1 MELKEGMMVRV
12 RPGAGTM
19 AGEKGE
25 IVSSFEYTYLI
36 LTNSGLQEVTHTVC
50 RVKFKGKN
58 VTLPYLAEE
67 LEPVRKEVEVE
78 PRIHDTITI
87 HLEGSEGL
95 NGIIIAILEVV
106 EGKLYQVLRDDGKS
120 LWLRPEELEVKQSEN
135 KA

>member
-19 AGEKGE
+19 EGEKGE

-50 RVKFKGKN
+50 RVKFNLEGKS

-67 LEPVRKEVEVE
+67 LEPVRVESIPYRSFV
-78 PRIHDTITI
+78 
-87 HLEGSEGL
+87 G
-95 NGIIIAILEVV
+95 NGIR
-106 EGKLYQVLRDDGKS
+106 GGRK
-120 LWLRPEELEVKQSEN
+120 
-135 KA
+135 

>member
-19 AGEKGE
+19 EGEKGE

-67 LEPVRKEVEVE
+67 LEPVRVESIPYRSFV
-78 PRIHDTITI
+78 
-87 HLEGSEGL
+87 G
-95 NGIIIAILEVV
+95 NGIR
-106 EGKLYQVLRDDGKS
+106 GGRK
-120 LWLRPEELEVKQSEN
+120 
-135 KA
+135 

>member
-120 LWLRPEELEVKQSEN
+120 LWLRPEELEVKQN
-135 KA
+135 V

>member
-12 RPGAGTM
+12 RPGAGTT

-25 IVSSFEYTYLI
+25 IVSSFKYTYLI

-120 LWLRPEELEVKQSEN
+120 LWLRPEELEVKQN
-135 KA
+135 V

>member
-67 LEPVRKEVEVE
+67 LEPVRVESIPYRSFV
-78 PRIHDTITI
+78 
-87 HLEGSEGL
+87 G
-95 NGIIIAILEVV
+95 NGIRG
-106 EGKLYQVLRDDGKS
+106 GKK
-120 LWLRPEELEVKQSEN
+120 
-135 KA
+135 

>member
-19 AGEKGE
+19 EGEKGE
-25 IVSSFEYTYLI
+25 IVSSFKYTYLI

-67 LEPVRKEVEVE
+67 LEPVRVESIPYRSFV
-78 PRIHDTITI
+78 
-87 HLEGSEGL
+87 G
-95 NGIIIAILEVV
+95 NGIRG
-106 EGKLYQVLRDDGKS
+106 GKK
-120 LWLRPEELEVKQSEN
+120 
-135 KA
+135 